1 MTSKTDDNNTKIITA
16 HLTPKNSFSF
26 CFQFKFFAKLS
37 IEDYFYDN
45 VNPLKITLVV
55 LSRTL
60 YDYTIHS
67 V

>member
-1 MTSKTDDNNTKIITA
+1 MSSKTDDNTKIITT
-16 HLTPKNSFSF
+16 HLTPKNSLSF